1 MVESFMTIAH
11 EELTEDVLD
20 EIGAEASNDAI
31 QELQR
36 LGIDIFYAEDNM
48 HVLEQPD
55 GSRFQIEFTHE
66 QPGAYR
72 VLHPLNKLS

>member
-1 MVESFMTIAH
+1 MLESRMAIAR
-11 EELTEDVLD
+11 EELTETLLD
-20 EIGAEASNDAI
+20 EVAAEASHDAI
-31 QELQR
+31 QNLQR
-36 LGIDIFYAEDNM
+36 LGIDIFYAENGL

>member
-1 MVESFMTIAH
+1 MTIVH
-11 EELTEDVLD
+11 EELTEAVLD

-48 HVLEQPD
+48 HVLEHSD
-55 GSRFQIEFTHE
+55 GSRFRIEFTHE

-72 VLHPLNKLS
+72 VLHPLNRLS

>member
-1 MVESFMTIAH
+1 MTIAH
-11 EELTEDVLD
+11 EELTEAVLD

-48 HVLEQPD
+48 HVLEQSD
-55 GSRFQIEFTHE
+55 GSRFRIEFTHE

-72 VLHPLNKLS
+72 VLHPLNRLS